1 MQKKVMAQG
10 IGAALL
16 AAGLLIGPALLAPA
30 SLTAA
35 RAACE
40 PGDRVDNTTAQ
51 QAQKRAQTAGYTNV
65 KMERKGCDNV
75 WHGIGM
81 KGGTAV
87 RLAVLP
93 SGEVNQEGD

>member
-1 MQKKVMAQG
+1 MQKKVLVKG
-10 IGAALL
+10 IGAGVL
-16 AAGLLIGPALLAPA
+16 AAGLLIAPAVLAPP

-35 RAACE
+35 QAACE

-65 KMERKGCDNV
+65 KMDRKGCDNV
-75 WHGIGM
+75 WHGVGM
-81 KGGTAV
+81 KGGASVRIAV
-87 RLAVLP
+87 SP

>member
-1 MQKKVMAQG
+1 MQKKVLVQG
-10 IGAALL
+10 MGAAVL
-16 AAGLLIGPALLAPA
+16 AASLLIAPALLAPP

-35 RAACE
+35 QAACE
-40 PGDRVDNTTAQ
+40 PGDRIDNTTAQ

-65 KMERKGCDNV
+65 KMDRKGCDNV

-81 KGGTAV
+81 KGGASVRIAV
-87 RLAVLP
+87 SP